1 MTKATAY
8 HRPATVDEA
17 VALLSEPGRVVL
29 AGGTAVND
37 RTVGIPGLDPG
48 ETSVEVVDIQ
58 ALDLDGIDGDA
69 GELTI
74 GAATTLQALVDS
86 DAVPDLIRELARAE
100 LPSTLRNSATIGGLV
115 AAGQGESPLQAALL
129 VHGAGATRVGPNDE
143 LLTAVSISTGGVG
156 AWSGT
161 GRTPA
166 DTPIVS
172 AVGRKDA
179 DGVIHLALTGVAAA
193 PMLVDSA
200 DPTGGLAPPADFRG
214 STEYR
219 IELAR
224 IHSQRVLAELAA
236 D

>member
-1 MTKATAY
+1 MAKALAY
-8 HRPATVDEA
+8 HRPDTIEEA
-17 VALLSEPGRVVL
+17 LELLAGPNRVVL
-29 AGGTAVND
+29 AGGTKLND
-37 RTVGIPGLDPG
+37 RTRGLPGDPL
-48 ETSVEVVDIQ
+48 EDEVEVVDIQ
-58 ALDLDGIDGDA
+58 ALGLDGIQAAGDDR
-69 GELTI
+69 LTI